1 MAMKSKDYETLGHD
15 IAKAA
20 MTSNLKESEALKN
33 IGYGIADTVRY
44 EGTKAKGH
52 VIAEAV
58 MVADSQTALGQL
70 IYYAIGT
77 SLASAQ
83 LFRLTNKI
91 LTTLMRHSKRFRKVS
106 REAAIVTGVE
116 EAMQMVAETL
126 MLIAAI
132 GDLQDALDA
141 VTGILNETVR
151 IADTS
156 KAMEKIVTLM
166 NMIEFTSESVA
177 EILIEMA
184 TLASTTK
191 LRIRQQ
197 VTSIE

>member
-1 MAMKSKDYETLGHD
+1 M
-15 IAKAA
+15 
-20 MTSNLKESEALKN
+20 
-33 IGYGIADTVRY
+33 GY
-44 EGTKAKGH
+44 

-58 MVADSQTALGQL
+58 MVVDSQTALGQL

-77 SLASAQ
+77 SLGFSATVPPNQ
-83 LFRLTNKI
+83 QDIDDLDEAVQKGLGKS
-91 LTTLMRHSKRFRKVS
+91 LG
-106 REAAIVTGVE
+106 EAAIVTGAE
-116 EAMQMVAETL
+116 EAMQMVLAETL
-126 MLIAAI
+126 MLIIAAI
-132 GDLQDALDA
+132 GDLKDALDA

-191 LRIRQQ
+191 TR
-197 VTSIE
+197 